1 MFRYG
6 YAAVVAAGV
15 VSGASAQIVGFVEDF
30 NADAAAWRNF
40 NSASILEWISTGG
53 PDGTAFA
60 RSNYNLTAA
69 SGGFPPVVIRAQ
81 SSFTPPS
88 SGGAYVGNWIDAGV
102 TGVRFSFRHD
112 LPEAISLTG
121 RFATPLN
128 NPGAATQ
135 TSFTVAP
142 NVWTEIFYDL
152 TEGSP
157 DIISYGS
164 GNHLSVFSNIGNI
177 QLGFNVP
184 AGYAGQNIDVRFDID
199 NFTIVPAPGTLAMLG
214 IAGLGLG
221 RGGRRR
227 R

>member
-1 MFRYG
+1 MFKFG
-6 YAAVVAAGV
+6 SAALAATGIVSVAT
-15 VSGASAQIVGFVEDF
+15 AQIVGFVEDF

-40 NSASILEWISTGG
+40 NSASILEWVPAGG

-69 SGGFPPVVIRAQ
+69 GSGFPPVVIRAQ

-88 SGGAYVGNWIDAGV
+88 SGGEYVGNWIDAGV
-102 TGVRFSFRHD
+102 TGVTFSFRHD

-121 RFATPLN
+121 RFAIPSN
-128 NPGAATQ
+128 MQGASTQ

-142 NVWTEIFYDL
+142 NVWTEVFYDL

-157 DIISYGS
+157 DIISFGAGS
-164 GNHLSVFSNIGNI
+164 YASIFSNIGNI

-184 AGYAGQNIDVRFDID
+184 AGYAGQNIDVKFDID
-199 NFTIVPAPGTLAMLG
+199 NFTIVPAPGALAMLG
-214 IAGLGLG
+214 FAGLIS
-221 RGGRRR
+221 RRR